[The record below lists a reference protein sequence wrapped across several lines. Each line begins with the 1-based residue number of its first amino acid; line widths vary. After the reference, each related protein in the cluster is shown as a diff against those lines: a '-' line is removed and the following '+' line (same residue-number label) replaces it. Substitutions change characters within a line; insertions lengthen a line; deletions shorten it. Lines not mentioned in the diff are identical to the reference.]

1 MKKASD
7 KPFLHVGKILLIIL
21 AFPFA
26 LICFTV
32 WAAILL
38 GKAAAE
44 ALGKKKL
51 NARLN

>member
-1 MKKASD
+1 MKKTSY
-7 KPFLHVGKILLIIL
+7 KPILHTGKILLIIL

-38 GKAAAE
+38 GKAAA
-44 ALGKKKL
+44 AAVKKPAAKL
-51 NARLN
+51 N

>member
-1 MKKASD
+1 MKKTSD

-26 LICFTV
+26 LTGVLV

-38 GKAAAE
+38 GKAAA
-44 ALGKKKL
+44 AAVRKPAAKL
-51 NARLN
+51 N

>member
-1 MKKASD
+1 MKKTSN
-7 KPFLHVGKILLIIL
+7 KPFLHVGKVLLIIF

-38 GKAAAE
+38 GKAAA
-44 ALGKKKL
+44 AAVKKPAAKL
-51 NARLN
+51 N